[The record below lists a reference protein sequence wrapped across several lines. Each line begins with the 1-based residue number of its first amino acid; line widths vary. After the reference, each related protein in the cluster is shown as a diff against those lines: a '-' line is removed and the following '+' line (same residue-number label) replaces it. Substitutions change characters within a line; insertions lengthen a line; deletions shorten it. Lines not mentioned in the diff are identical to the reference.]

1 MLSRP
6 NLELLKDS
14 AVRGDWRGTDDAYL
28 ELVLQ
33 ATETGEAY
41 SLDALTWALRLQ
53 NAKRIAAIV
62 DEMLGDSSLHPP
74 LH

>member
-1 MLSRP
+1 MLSRA

-14 AVRGDWRGTDDAYL
+14 AGRGDWRETDDAYL

-33 ATETGEAY
+33 ATETGEPHG
-41 SLDALTWALRLQ
+41 LDALTWALRLRKAE
-53 NAKRIAAIV
+53 NVAAIV
-62 DEMLGDSSLHPP
+62 DEMLGDAALHPP